1 MSELVSVIIPAYNCS
16 LTIKRC
22 IDSIINQTYNEI
34 EILIINDGSTDNTLK
49 ILKEY
54 EKKDN
59 RIKIFDI
66 INKGVSNAR
75 NVGIKN
81 SIGKY
86 IIFIDSDDYVANNYI
101 EMLVKCR
108 RENNTLTACNYKVF
122 KNENEFFSGRE
133 LNVENKMYKIEENFY
148 ELLIDFNVL
157 KAPWGKIYD
166 LNIIREN
173 DIFFD
178 TDISLGED
186 LIFNLKYIRFIQN
199 IYYINEKL
207 YYYSRE
213 NMSSL
218 SCKYYSNMIYIQN
231 KIKNN
236 IIGYMEETK
245 YSNKRKIY
253 LVCLRMLMS
262 SVSNEFHKKE
272 SFIKKYL
279 DAKKVFKSQEIQE
292 YVEFLYQN
300 NIIDRIKYF
309 ILKNKMIFGY
319 LLIKNKF

>member
-1 MSELVSVIIPAYNCS
+1 MSNS
-16 LTIKRC
+16 
-22 IDSIINQTYNEI
+22 
-34 EILIINDGSTDNTLK
+34 
-49 ILKEY
+49 
-54 EKKDN
+54 
-59 RIKIFDI
+59 
-66 INKGVSNAR
+66 R

-148 ELLIDFNVL
+148 ELLIEFNVL

-262 SVSNEFHKKE
+262 SVSNEFHQKE